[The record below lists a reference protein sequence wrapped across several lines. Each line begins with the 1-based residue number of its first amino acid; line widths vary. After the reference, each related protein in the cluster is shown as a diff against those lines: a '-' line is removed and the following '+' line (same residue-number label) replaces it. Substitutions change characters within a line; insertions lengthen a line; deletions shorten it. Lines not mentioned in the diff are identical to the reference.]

1 MSLSNQRGAVLLL
14 VLVVVALLSALLTDW
29 AFSTLVDMR
38 LTETFR
44 DSNRAYYLARGGV
57 EVGRELLNIDTNDF
71 DAPTEMWGVGVPSY
85 PVSDEA
91 MVSITIVDEDGRF
104 NLNKVV
110 LGEDADVSMRPRFVL
125 LLENLGVAKSEAET
139 LSEALV
145 DWIDSNDRIYYGK
158 TGGNG
163 GAENS
168 WYQGLTPPLA
178 CKNKPL
184 DTVDELRMIKG
195 FTPEIV
201 ERLAPLVTVAGVTG
215 VTKLNVNT
223 APREVLLAWHKDLTA
238 AGIDQLL
245 MARQSK
251 PFKDM
256 KEVEAAID
264 ATNYRNLTFQLD
276 VGVVSKFY
284 RITSVA
290 QVNDGART
298 VEALVEIDKK
308 NKTVNRQLSRRVY

>member
-1 MSLSNQRGAVLLL
+1 MSISNQRGAVLLL

-29 AFSTLVDMR
+29 AFSTLVDLR

-57 EVGRELLNIDTNDF
+57 EVGRQLLLADKNPDY
-71 DAPTEMWGVGVPSY
+71 DAPTETWGMGIPAY

-91 MVSITIVDEDGRF
+91 TVSISIVDEDGRF

-110 LGEDADVSMRPRFVL
+110 LSDNPDVVMRPRFVRL
-125 LLENLGVAKSEAET
+125 LKSIDIADSEAEA

-145 DWIDSNDRIYYGK
+145 DWIDNNDRIYG
-158 TGGNG
+158 G

-178 CKNKPL
+178 CKNDKL
-184 DTVDELRMIKG
+184 DSVDELLLVKG

-201 ERLAPLVTVAGVTG
+201 QRLTPFVTVAGVT
-215 VTKLNVNT
+215 KLNANT
-223 APREVLLAWHKDLTA
+223 ASRELLLAWHKDLTA
-238 AGIDQLL
+238 SGIDQLL
-245 MARQSK
+245 SSRQGK
-251 PFKDM
+251 PFKKLAD
-256 KEVEAAID
+256 VQAAID
-264 ATNYRNLTFQLD
+264 GATYRDLTEQRDID
-276 VGVVSKFY
+276 VASQFY

-290 QVNDGART
+290 QVNDGVRT
-298 VEALVEIDKK
+298 VEALIEKAG
-308 NKTVNRQLSRRVY
+308 NRQIWRRVY

>member
-1 MSLSNQRGAVLLL
+1 MSISNQRGAVLLL

-57 EVGRELLNIDTNDF
+57 EVGRQLLSMDNNLY

-91 MVSITIVDEDGRF
+91 TVSIAIVDEDGRF
-104 NLNKVV
+104 NLNRLVDPTGYNPLQV
-110 LGEDADVSMRPRFVL
+110 GRERFERL
-125 LLENLGVAKSEAET
+125 LQNLDITASEAEA
-139 LSEALV
+139 LSHALT
-145 DWIDSNDRIYYGK
+145 DWIDKNDQIFGP
-158 TGGNG
+158 

-168 WYQGLTPPLA
+168 WYQGLTPPMA
-178 CKNKPL
+178 CKNGAL
-184 DTVDELRMIKG
+184 DTVDELLLVKG

-201 ERLAPLVTVAGVTG
+201 EKLTPHVTVAGVTN
-215 VTKLNVNT
+215 LNVNT
-223 APREVLLAWHKDLTA
+223 ASRELLLAWHVGLTS

-245 MARQSK
+245 TARQNK

-256 KEVEAAID
+256 SEVQAAID
-264 ATNYRNLTFQLD
+264 ATNYTNLTYQLD

-290 QVNDGART
+290 QVNDGVRT
-298 VEALVEIDKK
+298 AEALIEKSG
-308 NKTVNRQLSRRVY
+308 NRQLWRRVY